1 MRLIVI
7 HGENSYLRNKHEE
20 GYRKEYRDVVHLD
33 PSKHVKEKDAV
44 RYSQRGLLSTITF
57 YIIRSGDEHLPL
69 WRSLAKIG
77 SSNAFLLNCRRRSLT
92 AGFKKLLTEIEAEIV
107 ACPDPKPR
115 HYLGLIGKIAQEY
128 ELDIDTEGRQA
139 LLDACGYD
147 LDNIAN
153 EVRNLRWTFG
163 RKTLNREDIAPYL
176 GLLRE
181 DHRFGI
187 VDLLLAGKYSKAQ
200 LLVEN
205 LIRQGESS
213 LSILGMIAY
222 LLRNVIAVNE
232 GQPLTKLPAW
242 IVNHYRNYR
251 QGDRA
256 KAILDLCQRAD
267 MELKTSK
274 TRDDLAIYNII
285 DMLRSE

>member
-1 MRLIVI
+1 MQLVVI
-7 HGENSYLRNKHEE
+7 HGENSYLRNEREE
-20 GYRKEYRDVVHLD
+20 EYRKEYHDIVHLD
-33 PSKHVKEKDAV
+33 PSKHVKAKDAV
-44 RYSQRGLLSTITF
+44 RYSQRGLLSMITL
-57 YIIRSGDEHLPL
+57 YIIRSSDEHLPL

-92 AGFKKLLTEIEAEIV
+92 AGFKKLLTEIEAETV
-107 ACPDPKPR
+107 ECRDPKPYA
-115 HYLGLIGKIAQEY
+115 YLGIIGKIAQQY
-128 ELDIDTEGRQA
+128 QLGIDTEGRQA

-147 LDNIAN
+147 LDNIVN
-153 EVRNLRWTFG
+153 EVRKLRWIFG
-163 RKTLNREDIAPYL
+163 RKNLYREDIVPHL

-181 DHRFGI
+181 DHCFAI

-205 LIRQGESS
+205 LTRQGDNS
-213 LSILGMIAY
+213 LAILGMIVY

-232 GQPLTKLPAW
+232 GQPPTRLPSR
-242 IVNHYRNYR
+242 VVDRCRNYR

-256 KAILDLCQRAD
+256 KVILDLCQRAD
-267 MELKTSK
+267 MELKSSK
-274 TRDDLAIYNII
+274 VRDDLAIYNII